1 MSTDTEKVGTEA
13 PKHLKEVATSYS
25 CFSSPELPSLYFN
38 LHFSD
43 QPRSENARKC
53 PVSGSEKAPAKPYLT
68 DHVKH
73 VFTTPEKKN
82 DHKPFYHISHHH
94 EGKVQDVHADLKAA
108 GPKVEDGIH
117 KAKQLLEE
125 DKEINPEMVREAL
138 ALFLTHSK
146 DAQERRIPA
155 PSLKDHAVFRK
166 QRPELHPAD
175 SAIPTR
181 AVVAGEVVTADTLQ
195 GAALLSY
202 WRDDYDL
209 NDSHYHWHI
218 VYRGAGGNNKVNTR
232 TIDRQGEIFLY
243 THSQMVARYEVEGLC
258 WNLPLVRA
266 WNMYDDYLEYGYQPL
281 PALQEYY
288 GGYPPYTRWYR
299 VHSPD
304 MATVEGVTIGVAAME
319 TWRDNIYAAIK
330 DRTVKTAKFQK
341 DENGD
346 YVYDNNGRKIRI
358 GQPGT
363 LCLTGDNAM
372 NYIGGLLDAQYKF
385 FDPLPDGYEVDD
397 EVYGLTLHNYGLGK
411 MAEISYHK
419 GDPENGDYG
428 TPYGLMISNF
438 GAIRDP
444 CFFPWYKHMQEFRR
458 LVANNYVQ
466 DIKEHGAA
474 VRLSGLIIRPQD
486 ETNPLYTWG
495 GATSYMGAPA
505 VDLLESKAKLD
516 HEPYEWSVK
525 IHHLSRSSRGKRK
538 HKRAQVVTLRFFIA
552 PKELVNDYHHWIEMD
567 KVTVKLPPDLD
578 SIEVTRLD
586 KDSSV
591 ARKMANYSEVDADY
605 GTRTWC
611 RCGWPQNLMLPAGR
625 PEGMP
630 FVAFCMA
637 TDDAIDEKVWSPS
650 HSFCGA
656 AKKGGSKDDD
666 PDADKNTTYPDPRGM
681 GYPFNRAWYDLERTD
696 QDTSLLSIDKIIRDN
711 NNYPYLAVQDFNIY
725 RQTQY
730 SHPASKD
737 IGPNNVTWFGTI
749 QGFFKDQDKACMQS
763 EYGYNLQQYEDV
775 AYHHHNIYYA
785 TVTGRMPLQMYPHT
799 QHNPDPDHPLWTK
812 KMCEKFKRWTLH
824 GCPKGEEGISD
835 PDDSDDSGSEE
846 DSELEETVASG
857 N

>member
-1 MSTDTEKVGTEA
+1 MSTDIST
-13 PKHLKEVATSYS
+13 
-25 CFSSPELPSLYFN
+25 
-38 LHFSD
+38 
-43 QPRSENARKC
+43 SENASKC
-53 PVSGSEKAPAKPYLT
+53 PVSGSGKAATKPYLT
-68 DHVKH
+68 DHVKD
-73 VFTTPEKKN
+73 VFSTHEKKHHN
-82 DHKPFYHISHHH
+82 PFYHVSHHH
-94 EGKVQDVHADLKAA
+94 EDKVHDVHAELKTA
-108 GPKVEDGIH
+108 GSKVEDGIH
-117 KAKQLLEE
+117 KAKKLLEE
-125 DKEINPEMVREAL
+125 DKKLNPEMVREAL
-138 ALFLTHSK
+138 AIYLTHSK
-146 DAQERRIPA
+146 DAQQRRIPA

-175 SAIPTR
+175 SSNPPR
-181 AVVAGEVVTADTLQ
+181 AVVAGEVVTPDTLQ

-209 NDSHYHWHI
+209 NDSHYHWHM
-218 VYRGAGGNNKVNTR
+218 VYRGAGGNNKENIR

-266 WNMYDDYLEYGYQPL
+266 WSMYDDYLEYGYQPL
-281 PALQEYY
+281 PALQEFY

-304 MATVEGVTIGVAAME
+304 MATVEGVTVGVSAME
-319 TWRDNIYAAIK
+319 TWRDNIYAAINQ
-330 DRTVKTAKFQK
+330 RTVKTAKFLK

-346 YVYDNNGRKIRI
+346 YVYEKGQKVRI
-358 GQPGT
+358 GQPGK
-363 LCLTGDNAM
+363 LCLTGDNVM

-474 VRLSGLIIRPQD
+474 VRLTGLIIRPQD
-486 ETNPLYTWG
+486 KKHSLRERG
-495 GATSYMGAPA
+495 GVTSYMGAPA

-525 IHHLSRSSRGKRK
+525 VQRLASSSHGKRK
-538 HKRAQVVTLRFFIA
+538 QKRAPDTQVVTLRFFIA
-552 PKELVNDYHHWIEMD
+552 PKELVDDYHHWIEMD
-567 KVTVKLPPDLD
+567 KVTVTLPPGSN
-578 SIEVTRLD
+578 SIQVTRLD
-586 KDSSV
+586 SASSV
-591 ARKMANYSEVDADY
+591 SRKMNNYSEVDADY

-611 RCGWPQNLMLPAGR
+611 RCGWPRNLMLPAGR

-637 TDDAIDEKVWSPS
+637 TDDAVDGKVWSES

-656 AKKGGSKDDD
+656 TKKDDSNND
-666 PDADKNTTYPDPRGM
+666 VPDAGTTYPDPRGM
-681 GYPFNRAWYDLERTD
+681 GYPFNRAWYDLERPD
-696 QDTSLLSIDKIIRDN
+696 KDTSQLSVDKIIRN
-711 NNYPYLAVQDFNIY
+711 NRDYPYLAVRDFNIY
-725 RQTQY
+725 RQTRY
-730 SHPASKD
+730 DHPATEDS
-737 IGPNNVTWFGTI
+737 GPNNITWFGTI
-749 QGFFKDQDKACMQS
+749 KGYFKDQDKACMQS

-785 TVTGRMPLQMYPHT
+785 TATGRMPLQMGQYT
-799 QHNPDPDHPLWTK
+799 QNDPDPKHPLWTP
-812 KMCEKFKRWTLH
+812 KMCKKFKRWTLH
-824 GCPKGEEGISD
+824 GCPKGQEGVSD
-835 PDDSDDSGSEE
+835 PDSSDSSDSEE
-846 DSELEETVASG
+846 DSELEETPASG